1 MSKMLSISVLMV
13 AASPH
18 GYGHFLRGNLIC
30 EYLSRSG
37 FDVVYLTNVT
47 NGSPVVT
54 FQPHF
59 EIDID
64 MDSGKISRESQKTM
78 IDMLSGRIFDAVIF
92 DHFPLGK
99 LSLTT
104 VFDIIERHAV
114 KTPRYICAFRDLFVD
129 IAPIVPRCIDFLN
142 HHFDQLLVFSDS
154 KYLSLPAF
162 LGNAITIPINY
173 LGYLDP
179 APPKQLLV
187 FGGGGKYNYEFYR
200 QTLEVFGSLHLEQQF
215 DVKLITG
222 TALSENE
229 FCDLKGRFD
238 HVCVE
243 RFSPAME
250 DEISK
255 SAITISTLGYNSFVQ
270 LVKYNNYNIIIPVL
284 RSEIEQKERG
294 KLLEHFKPN
303 HCSLISFSE
312 QYKVLLYDELK
323 AIFNKQLNNN
333 GLWNLKNMLNQE

>member
-1 MSKMLSISVLMV
+1 MRTVLV
-13 AASPH
+13 IAASPH

-30 EYLSRSG
+30 EYLSQSG
-37 FDVVYLTNVT
+37 LDVVYLTNIT
-47 NGSPVVT
+47 NGSPIVT
-54 FQPHF
+54 YQPHV

-64 MDSGKISRESQKTM
+64 MDSGTISKESRRRMAVLLKE
-78 IDMLSGRIFDAVIF
+78 RAFDDVIF

-104 VFDIIERHAV
+104 LFDIIERYAV
-114 KTPRYICAFRDLFVD
+114 NSPRYICVFRDLFVD
-129 IAPIVPRCIDFLN
+129 IAPIIPRCVDFLN
-142 HHFDQLLVFSDS
+142 HHFDQLLVFSDP
-154 KYLSLPAF
+154 KYLNLPLSLSDT
-162 LGNAITIPINY
+162 ITIPIDY

-179 APPKQLLV
+179 NPPKQLLV
-187 FGGGGKYNYEFYR
+187 FGGGGKYNYEFYK
-200 QTLEVFGSLHLEQQF
+200 QTLEVIGSLGLEKQYE
-215 DVKLITG
+215 VKLISG

-229 FCDLKGRFD
+229 FCDLKGRFG

-243 RFSPAME
+243 WFSPALE

-255 SAITISTLGYNSFVQ
+255 SAITISSLGYNTFVQ
-270 LVKYNNYNIIIPVL
+270 LVKYNNDNIIVPML
-284 RSEIEQKERG
+284 RNEEEQNDRG

-312 QYKVLLYDELK
+312 QYKALLCDELK
-323 AIFNKQLNNN
+323 AIVKKQLNND

>member
-1 MSKMLSISVLMV
+1 MV

-30 EYLSRSG
+30 EYLSRFG

-47 NGSPVVT
+47 NSSPIVT
-54 FQPHF
+54 YQPHF

-64 MDSGKISRESQKTM
+64 MDSGTLSKGSQKAM
-78 IDMLSGRIFDAVIF
+78 ADLLSERIFDVVVF

-104 VFDIIERHAV
+104 VFNIIKRYAV
-114 KTPRYICAFRDLFVD
+114 KSPRYICAFRDLFVD

-142 HHFDQLLVFSDS
+142 HHFDQLLVFSDF

-162 LGNAITIPINY
+162 LSNSITIPIDY

-179 APPKQLLV
+179 APQKQLLV

-200 QTLEVFGSLHLEQQF
+200 QTLEVVGSLELEKLF

-222 TALSENE
+222 SALPENE

-243 RFSPAME
+243 RFSPTME
-250 DEISK
+250 DEVSK

-270 LVKYNNYNIIIPVL
+270 LVKYNNYNIIVPML
-284 RSEIEQKERG
+284 RNELEQNERG

-312 QYKVLLYDELK
+312 QYKALLYEELK
-323 AIFNKQLNNN
+323 AIVKKLINNN
-333 GLWNLKNMLNQE
+333 GLWNLKNILNQE